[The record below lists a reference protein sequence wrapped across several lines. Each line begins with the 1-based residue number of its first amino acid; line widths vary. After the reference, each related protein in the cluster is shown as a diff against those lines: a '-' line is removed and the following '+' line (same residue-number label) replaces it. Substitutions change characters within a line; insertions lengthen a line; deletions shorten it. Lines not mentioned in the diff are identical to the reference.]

1 MTHQGFIGSLSTS
14 VLLVSF
20 AVAILLIVGAIVTF
34 QGFPGPS
41 VDDSTQPFAV
51 GGLGTDARPE
61 PELVVR
67 ARAGGAPDPG
77 DVAAPVDAAA
87 TVEVAQTPAPPPA
100 EPAVPTTTEAPPT
113 VDVPAGD
120 SGSGGSGSSGSSS
133 DGGLTTTL
141 RETVRDTSRTL
152 ESSVE
157 RLLPGTAPV
166 FDRLRRRAR

>member
-67 ARAGGAPDPG
+67 ARGAPDPG
-77 DVAAPVDAAA
+77 DEAAPVDAAA

-113 VDVPAGD
+113 VNVPAGD

-157 RLLPGTAPV
+157 KLLPRTAPV
-166 FDRLRRRAR
+166 FDFLRRRAR